1 MATIYP
7 SLVKSYAKAIYID
20 GSKKFPEILPAYV
33 EPTKEYA
40 ATGVVNGTVQVASFT
55 GYTDEQIQTAFD
67 KGFITDQELV
77 DTMAYKT
84 PVEPTA

>member
-20 GSKKFPEILPAYV
+20 GTKKFTDILPAYV

-40 ATGVVNGTVQVASFT
+40 ATGVVNGTLQVATFT

-67 KGFITDQELV
+67 KGFINDQELL
-77 DTMAYKT
+77 DTMNYKLVVT
-84 PVEPTA
+84 E

>member
-20 GSKKFPEILPAYV
+20 GSKKFIDILPAYV
-33 EPTKEYA
+33 ESTKEYA
-40 ATGVVNGTVQVASFT
+40 ATGYVNGALYYVTFT

-67 KGFITDQELV
+67 KGFITDQELI
-77 DTMAYKT
+77 DT
-84 PVEPTA
+84 